1 MKKFKEFLIES
12 NDQSKVIIDMLKQI
26 PGIDLSSIKV
36 KVNGRDGK
44 RIWVIKDK
52 FSTLYFE
59 SLLLSVEYTL
69 NGKQKEWHSSE
80 EKGKF
85 ASPIRK
91 FADGGGKPGSKS
103 NSYFS
108 EGELS
113 CQFVDFKKLVQTV
126 EKNYENYKFSNYPD
140 GYSVDNKTLDFYK
153 SSSKSIF
160 EKMLKKSS
168 ELKEFIQ
175 SEKDKKETP
184 KETKKLN
191 DEPKVGD
198 RIFSKND
205 TEIYGNIKSISGSNV
220 EVSMKVQDDETKIF
234 KLNISKFSRKEDGMW
249 SFPNWTFS

>member
-1 MKKFKEFLIES
+1 MKKFKEFLNES
-12 NDQSKVIIDMLKQI
+12 NNQSKVIIDMLKQM

-36 KVNGRDGK
+36 KIKGRNPK

-52 FSTLYFE
+52 FSTLYFD
-59 SLLLSVEYTL
+59 SLLLCVDYTL
-69 NGKQKEWHSSE
+69 NGEQKEWCSSE

-85 ASPIRK
+85 ASPVRK
-91 FADGGGKPGSKS
+91 FADGGEKPGSKS
-103 NSYFS
+103 NSYFA

-113 CQFVDFKKLVQTV
+113 CQFVDDKKLVQTV
-126 EKNYENYKFSNYPD
+126 EKNSENYKFTNYPD

-168 ELKEFIQ
+168 ELKELIQ

-220 EVSMKVQDDETKIF
+220 EVSMKVQDDENKTF